1 MILLSVEAESALLV
15 LRQQHGQL
23 FYLEFPVGDTAYEII
38 FRPMTLAETKAVSL
52 TGSAMAILDLNDL
65 ICKWCIV
72 YANPTIDERVPA
84 ALPDIVAQRIIEAS
98 GFNDQDNFVVLLN
111 EAREATSTVEVGIE
125 IFICKAFPGIK
136 PRDVQNMTIY
146 EQMEMLA
153 RAEIALGTQLE
164 LGKTPTQGKKR
175 LSPDA
180 AAILSRDAA
189 DIPNPKQDNVVM
201 DQFLTGKERLGV
213 E

>member
-1 MILLSVEAESALLV
+1 
-15 LRQQHGQL
+15 L
-23 FYLEFPVGDTAYEII
+23 FYLEFPVGDRTYEII

-65 ICKWCIV
+65 ICSWCIV
-72 YANPTIDERVPA
+72 YANPAIDERVPA

-111 EAREATSTVEVGIE
+111 EARETTSTVEVGIE
-125 IFICKAFPGIK
+125 IFICKAFPGTK

-146 EQMEMLA
+146 DQMEMLA
-153 RAEIALGTQLE
+153 RAEIVLGTPLE

-201 DQFLTGKERLGV
+201 DQFLTGKERLMM